1 MSKNSE
7 GLINKEVLEE
17 TEKNNENNNEC
28 IKTENKE
35 LEMPCTEEIH
45 EEKYDSLT
53 DEKITESTTSKHSIL
68 LMILIIFCIFILIA
82 TFSTVFAFLNIGST
96 KLISGIY
103 INNINVSGLT
113 CKEAT
118 EKISNKL
125 SEELNAPLT
134 LIYQDYSTTL
144 VPSKEIDA
152 NYDISSAI
160 EQAYLIGR
168 SDNIFKNN
176 FEIFFTYLTNKKID
190 LKLQYN
196 QEKLNYIVKNVGL
209 EIPGIVEQPS
219 YYIENEELRILSG
232 KEGIELLQDET
243 KSLIISAIDNSNISS
258 TINLPVRNLQP
269 DKINIQKIYSEVHT
283 QPQNAYIIQE
293 PFELFLGAAGTDFAI
308 TLEEAE
314 NLLQEQKSEY
324 IIPLKITP
332 AEIGVEDLG
341 DSVFIDTLS
350 TYTSKYDVSNRNR
363 STNVQLAAS
372 KLNNVILLPGET
384 FSYNQTVGK
393 RTISNG
399 FKEASIYT
407 SNGIEYG
414 LGGGICQVSSTLYNA
429 VLEANLDIVERKNHS
444 YSVSYVPLGRDA
456 TVSYGSIDFKFKN
469 SRSYPIKLISS
480 AKNGVVSISLK
491 GIKEETEY
499 NVTVTTKKLQTT
511 PFQTKYIN
519 DNTLPKGTEIVQ
531 QSGFYGHKYET
542 YKVLSLNGAVVSTTL
557 LSTDTYRPLNKI
569 VRIGTKE
576 IIY

>member
-243 KSLIISAIDNSNISS
+243 KSLII
-258 TINLPVRNLQP
+258 
-269 DKINIQKIYSEVHT
+269 Y
-283 QPQNAYIIQE
+283 
-293 PFELFLGAAGTDFAI
+293 
-308 TLEEAE
+308 
-314 NLLQEQKSEY
+314 
-324 IIPLKITP
+324 
-332 AEIGVEDLG
+332 
-341 DSVFIDTLS
+341 
-350 TYTSKYDVSNRNR
+350 
-363 STNVQLAAS
+363 
-372 KLNNVILLPGET
+372 
-384 FSYNQTVGK
+384 
-393 RTISNG
+393 
-399 FKEASIYT
+399 
-407 SNGIEYG
+407 
-414 LGGGICQVSSTLYNA
+414 
-429 VLEANLDIVERKNHS
+429 
-444 YSVSYVPLGRDA
+444 
-456 TVSYGSIDFKFKN
+456 
-469 SRSYPIKLISS
+469 
-480 AKNGVVSISLK
+480 
-491 GIKEETEY
+491 
-499 NVTVTTKKLQTT
+499 TKKYT
-511 PFQTKYIN
+511 
-519 DNTLPKGTEIVQ
+519 
-531 QSGFYGHKYET
+531 
-542 YKVLSLNGAVVSTTL
+542 
-557 LSTDTYRPLNKI
+557 
-569 VRIGTKE
+569 
-576 IIY
+576 